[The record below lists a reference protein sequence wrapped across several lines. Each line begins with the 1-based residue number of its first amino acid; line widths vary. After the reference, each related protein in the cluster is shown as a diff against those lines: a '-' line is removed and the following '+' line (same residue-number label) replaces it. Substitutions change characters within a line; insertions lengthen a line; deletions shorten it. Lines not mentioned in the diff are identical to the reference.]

1 MKCDLVEELREQMRQ
16 EREELR
22 QEQERMRQEQQEMI
36 DVIGKWLESLLVS
49 KGNPLQYKL
58 TFLPFLE
65 LALEG
70 VIQLQLK
77 WGVRLATI
85 PNVSCTQQLIMYLP
99 SIGDPRE
106 EL

>member
-49 KGNPLQYKL
+49 KGNPL
-58 TFLPFLE
+58 
-65 LALEG
+65 
-70 VIQLQLK
+70 
-77 WGVRLATI
+77 
-85 PNVSCTQQLIMYLP
+85 
-99 SIGDPRE
+99 
-106 EL
+106 